1 MLIASEI
8 MKIIAKRE
16 TLKKKNKK
24 KNKNKQ
30 RQKRATGTEAIM
42 KGLELNDFAVYL
54 S

>member
-1 MLIASEI
+1 

-16 TLKKKNKK
+16 TLKKTKE
-24 KNKNKQ
+24 KQ

>member
-16 TLKKKNKK
+16 TLKKKNKQT
-24 KNKNKQ
+24 NKQ

>member
-16 TLKKKNKK
+16 TLKKTNKQT
-24 KNKNKQ
+24 NKQ

>member
-1 MLIASEI
+1 

-16 TLKKKNKK
+16 TLKKNKQKK
-24 KNKNKQ
+24 KTKK

>member
-16 TLKKKNKK
+16 TLKKKKT
-24 KNKNKQ
+24 KQ

-42 KGLELNDFAVYL
+42 KGLELNDFTVYL